1 MFVSVPD
8 ATQNATQVFQPVPFT
23 QTRSISDLPLTRSNT
38 YTVNPSG
45 ILTEFVGKVHV
56 VGGDNKAPF
65 AVMGSKPAVQIRGI
79 TMEEVKTHKQK
90 NDCWVVIE
98 GKVYDVTNYI
108 RYHPGGDILLD
119 AAGKDGTALYQ
130 HYHPWVNVQAL
141 IGKYQV
147 GYLTR

>member
-1 MFVSVPD
+1 
-8 ATQNATQVFQPVPFT
+8 
-23 QTRSISDLPLTRSNT
+23 
-38 YTVNPSG
+38 
-45 ILTEFVGKVHV
+45 
-56 VGGDNKAPF
+56 
-65 AVMGSKPAVQIRGI
+65 
-79 TMEEVKTHKQK
+79 MEEVKTHKQK